1 MKVLI
6 APWGNPFEWKETTYV
21 FEGRT
26 VKSLCT
32 LPVLIET
39 VNPDYIIVIVLD
51 TLANIVNRE
60 GIPKIGQ
67 KMFSN
72 YNEVRTDVE
81 DRVRYFVEEML
92 GLNFDNSKLI
102 IAPGVGVFENIT
114 VEGDILD
121 YYHYLIYELARTLPV
136 DDATFYLDLTHGIN
150 FMPVLTYRALNHLL
164 GLLAYLK
171 DVKLKVLNS
180 EPYPRGLP
188 QDRIQ
193 NIRLNVR
200 VVEDREIRPKPIMSL
215 LEGEEYSK
223 LNAFISSI
231 ANAFPLVFTT
241 FYPNMND
248 IESRIN
254 SILNDFYKSI
264 EVKEKHIRR
273 RKNIDPNVKTLS
285 KLYYFLRVLSTHAKF
300 KELPKA
306 EPTLKELDEI
316 SKILFNKLPRIGI
329 VVEDQIKHLE
339 DMLTTNGKPKSILR
353 KEKEWRT
360 LRDILSKL
368 QYLSKEYPKEDESR
382 ALRNFIAHSG
392 FEYNVTMVKSDGND
406 VRFKYKSKTEKVIPY
421 SIGALKFRL
430 EGET

>member
-21 FEGRT
+21 FEGKT
-26 VKSLCT
+26 VKNLCT
-32 LPVLIET
+32 LPVLIEA

-60 GIPKIGQ
+60 GNPKIKQ
-67 KMFSN
+67 RDFLN
-72 YNEVRTDVE
+72 YDEVRTDVE

-92 GLNFDNSKLI
+92 RLNFDDLKLI
-102 IAPGVGVFENIT
+102 IAPGVGVFENIA

-121 YYHYLIYELARTLPV
+121 YYHYLIYELVRTLPV
-136 DDATFYLDLTHGIN
+136 DDATIYLDMTHGIN

-188 QDRIQ
+188 RDS
-193 NIRLNVR
+193 IRNAKLNVR

-215 LEGEEYSK
+215 LEGDEYSK

-241 FYPNMND
+241 FYPNINE
-248 IESRIN
+248 IGRRIN
-254 SILNDFYKSI
+254 NILDDFYESI
-264 EVKEKHIRR
+264 EVKGKYIKR
-273 RKNIDPNVKTLS
+273 RKSLDPNIKTLS

-300 KELPKA
+300 KELPKN
-306 EPTLKELDEI
+306 EPTLKELNEI
-316 SKILFNKLPRIGI
+316 SKILFSKLPRIGI
-329 VVEDQIKHLE
+329 VVEEQIKHLE
-339 DMLTTNGKPKSILR
+339 EMLTTNGKPKSYLW
-353 KEKEWRT
+353 KEKGWKS
-360 LRDILSKL
+360 LRGLFSKSQLSI
-368 QYLSKEYPKEDESR
+368 SCSDDESR

-392 FEYNVTMVKSDGND
+392 FEYNVTMVKADGSDI
-406 VRFKYKSKTEKVIPY
+406 RFKYKSRKVIHY
-421 SIGALKFRL
+421 SIKALKFRL
-430 EGET
+430 EDET

>member
-21 FEGRT
+21 FEGKI
-26 VKSLCT
+26 VKSLCS
-32 LPVLIET
+32 LPVLIEA
-39 VNPDYIIVIVLD
+39 VNPDDIIIIVLD
-51 TLANIVNRE
+51 TLANIINRE
-60 GIPKIGQ
+60 GIPKIKQ
-67 KMFSN
+67 RDFSN
-72 YNEVRTDVE
+72 YDEVKMDVE

-92 GLNFDNSKLI
+92 RLNFDDLKLI
-102 IAPGVGVFENIT
+102 IAPGVGVFENIA

-188 QDRIQ
+188 RES
-193 NIRLNVR
+193 IRNAKLNVR

-215 LEGEEYSK
+215 LEGDEYYK

-241 FYPNMND
+241 FYPNINE
-248 IESRIN
+248 IERRIN
-254 SILNDFYKSI
+254 NVLDDFYKSI
-264 EVKEKHIRR
+264 EVERNYIK
-273 RKNIDPNVKTLS
+273 RKSLDSNIKTLS

-300 KELPKA
+300 KELPKN
-306 EPTLKELDEI
+306 EPTLKELNEI
-316 SKILFNKLPRIGI
+316 SKILFSKLPRIGI
-329 VVEDQIKHLE
+329 VVEEQIKHLE
-339 DMLTTNGKPKSILR
+339 EMLTTNGKPKSYLW
-353 KEKEWRT
+353 KEKGWKS
-360 LRDILSKL
+360 LRDLFSKSQLSI
-368 QYLSKEYPKEDESR
+368 SCSDDESR

-392 FEYNVTMVKSDGND
+392 FEYNVTMVKADGSDI
-406 VRFKYKSKTEKVIPY
+406 RFKYKSRTEKVIPY
-421 SIGALKFRL
+421 SIKALKFRL
-430 EGET
+430 EDET